1 MGFSDILS
9 LVCHAISTGKLC
21 VYVSPG
27 TVSQGKS
34 DLGRQATTEMI
45 ILKIGLNVT
54 QMEAIFWNVLLFLW
68 IHIKVGQYLRLFHAG
83 RLAKQRMCCAS
94 ILYNAEITNISTDCF
109 EILLFIN
116 STLFIKTITL
126 LPLLLILLV
135 LHLCGMY

>member
-1 MGFSDILS
+1 
-9 LVCHAISTGKLC
+9 
-21 VYVSPG
+21 
-27 TVSQGKS
+27 
-34 DLGRQATTEMI
+34 MI

-54 QMEAIFWNVLLFLW
+54 QTEAIFWNVLLFLW

-94 ILYNAEITNISTDCF
+94 ILLYNAGFTNISTDCF
-109 EILLFIN
+109 EIWLLIN
-116 STLFIKTITL
+116 STLFIKTIIL